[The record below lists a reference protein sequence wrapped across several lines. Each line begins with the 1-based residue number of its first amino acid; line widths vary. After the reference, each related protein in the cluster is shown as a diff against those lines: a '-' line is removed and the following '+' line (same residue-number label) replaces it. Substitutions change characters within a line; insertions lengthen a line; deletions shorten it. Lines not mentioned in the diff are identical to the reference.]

1 MNSPR
6 LITKTILIISLLVV
20 IVAFLFSSSLSR
32 AVLPL
37 SILNPIS
44 SIIAQ
49 YQTSANSHSSAMST
63 KKTPVYFFSH
73 GGPDVQY
80 RTDHPVYPVLQN
92 IGREITEK
100 VKPKA
105 VVVFSGHWEAEPN
118 VIEVNTAEHTDLIYD
133 FYGFPPEFYKAKYP
147 NTGSP
152 ELASKVIGLLTN
164 AGIKAKGVTRG
175 LDHGVWSG
183 FHVAFHP
190 EENPLNVPLVQVS
203 LYASQDVDRH
213 YQLGQA
219 VASLRD
225 ENIVII
231 GAGMSVHNLRDLY
244 STRGDPRPLP
254 YTVSF
259 DEALKEAVEAPPSER
274 RARMQEVAKRPD
286 ARQAHP
292 RFDHLMPVYVT
303 AGAAGDDEGKRT
315 WTLHEGSMGWAQYRF
330 GQVPTS

>member
-1 MNSPR
+1 MDSTR
-6 LITKTILIISLLVV
+6 LITRTLLLVSL
-20 IVAFLFSSSLSR
+20 IVAVVAFFFSAPLSR
-32 AVLPL
+32 IILPL
-37 SILNPIS
+37 STWKPSFLAQHHLS
-44 SIIAQ
+44 SYFSPQPMA
-49 YQTSANSHSSAMST
+49 T
-63 KKTPVYFFSH
+63 KKPPVYFFSH

-105 VVVFSGHWEAEPN
+105 VVVFSGHWEAEPDL
-118 VIEVNTAEHTDLIYD
+118 IEVNSAEHTDLIYD
-133 FYGFPPEFYKAKYP
+133 FYGFPPEFYQAQYP
-147 NTGSP
+147 NKGSP
-152 ELASKVIGLLTN
+152 ELASHIIDLLTK
-164 AGIKAKGVTRG
+164 AGIKAKGVSRG

-183 FHVAFHP
+183 FSVAFHP
-190 EENPLNVPLVQVS
+190 EDNPLNVPLVQVS
-203 LYASQDVDRH
+203 LYANQDVDMH
-213 YQLGQA
+213 YRLGQA

-244 STRGDPRPLP
+244 ATRGNPRPMP

-259 DEALKEAVEAPPSER
+259 DEALKDAVESPPSER
-274 RARMQEVAKRPD
+274 QARMREVAKRPD

-292 RFDHLMPVYVT
+292 RFDHLMPVYVA
-303 AGAAGDDEGKRT
+303 AGAAGDDAGKRT

-330 GQVPTS
+330 GQVSSS

>member
-1 MNSPR
+1 MASPR
-6 LITKTILIISLLVV
+6 LITRSILIVSLLVV
-20 IVAFLFSSSLSR
+20 AVAFLFSSSLSR

-37 SILNPIS
+37 SIWKPVS

-49 YQTSANSHSSAMST
+49 YQTSTNSPSPPMT
-63 KKTPVYFFSH
+63 TNKTPVYFFSH

-80 RTDHPVYPVLQN
+80 KTDHPVYPILQN
-92 IGREITEK
+92 IGREITKK

-105 VVVFSGHWEAEPN
+105 VVVFSGHWEAEPD

-133 FYGFPPEFYKAKYP
+133 FYGFPPEFYKAQYP
-147 NTGSP
+147 NRGSP
-152 ELASKVIGLLTN
+152 ELASKVIDLLTK

-203 LYASQDVDRH
+203 LYANQNVDMH

-244 STRGDPRPLP
+244 TTRGDPRPLP

-259 DEALKEAVEAPPSER
+259 DEALKDAVESPPNER
-274 RARMQEVAKRPD
+274 RALMKDIAKRPD
-286 ARQAHP
+286 AKQAHP

-315 WTLHEGSMGWAQYRF
+315 WTLHEGSMAWAQYRF
-330 GQVPTS
+330 GQVPA

>member
-1 MNSPR
+1 MNYPT
-6 LITKTILIISLLVV
+6 LITKTFLIVSLLVV

-37 SILNPIS
+37 SILNPVS

-49 YQTSANSHSSAMST
+49 YQTSANSQSSTMST
-63 KKTPVYFFSH
+63 TRAPVYFFSH
-73 GGPDVQY
+73 GGPNVQY
-80 RTDHPVYPVLQN
+80 ETDHPAYPVLQN
-92 IGREITEK
+92 IGREITKK

-105 VVVFSGHWEAEPN
+105 VVVFSGHWEAGPN

-133 FYGFPPEFYKAKYP
+133 FYGFPPEYYKAKYP
-147 NTGSP
+147 NRGSP
-152 ELASKVIGLLTN
+152 ELASKIIDLLTN

-203 LYASQDVDRH
+203 LYNNQDADMH

-219 VASLRD
+219 VAPLRD
-225 ENIVII
+225 ENILII
-231 GAGMSVHNLRDLY
+231 GAGMSVHNLRDLS
-244 STRGDPRPLP
+244 STWGDPRPLP

-259 DEALKEAVEAPPSER
+259 DEALKDAVESSPSER
-274 RARMQEVAKRPD
+274 QARMREVVKRPD

-292 RFDHLMPVYVT
+292 RFDHLMPVYVA

-315 WTLHEGSMGWAQYRF
+315 WTLHEGSMAWAQYRF
-330 GQVPTS
+330 GKVPTS